1 MATFRTYNLM
11 NKMSADIPNGVGISS
26 IPNGSDFGDS
36 QGVQLSDGGEE
47 QAEQQKIPLREI
59 VADILLA
66 AATNKGPEEISD
78 IAKRA
83 MNAEL
88 PQELIGNDD
97 AFKMVIALGRRAGED
112 QSVPAMNPDTGTREH
127 TLDQL
132 ASQIASEAGWNPE
145 ELIQEAEERS
155 TMPNAGQD
163 LGVQASIR
171 SAAKSEPQDPLK
183 KRKRGNPFKVLMGKV
198 QKLLDHGMGKH
209 EIVGKMKSQGKGW
222 DPETVARCVDIVKE
236 YNRRDKR
243 KGKSK
248 EKPEEK
254 PKKKSEEKRSFNLSR
269 SMERTA
275 GERPGFKYDDPAK
288 RKSIYDIEREP
299 AMQSTMEL
307 LTRMIYLKNASNF
320 DIDLSNENR
329 GGMDHEVDKRLAKR
343 QLNAI
348 MTELRKRQYAD
359 EDLSPLVEIASGEI
373 KEESS

>member
-1 MATFRTYNLM
+1 MATSRTYNLM

-36 QGVQLSDGGEE
+36 QGVQLSGGGEE
-47 QAEQQKIPLREI
+47 QGDQQKTPLRDI
-59 VADILLA
+59 ISDILLA
-66 AATNKGPEEISD
+66 AATNKGPEEISA
-78 IAKRA
+78 IAKQA

-112 QSVPAMNPDTGTREH
+112 QSLPATNPDTGTKEH

-155 TMPNAGQD
+155 TMSNAGQD
-163 LGVQASIR
+163 LGALAFTR
-171 SAAKSEPQDPLK
+171 SAAKNESQGPLK
-183 KRKRGNPFKVLMGKV
+183 KKKRGNPFKVLMGKV
-198 QKLLDHGMGKH
+198 QKLLDHGFGKH
-209 EIVGKMKSQGKGW
+209 EIVRKMKSQGKW

-248 EKPEEK
+248 DEPKKTEKPN
-254 PKKKSEEKRSFNLSR
+254 KKSFNLSR

-275 GERPGFKYDDPAK
+275 AERPGFKYEDPAK
-288 RKSIYDIEREP
+288 RESIYDIERDP

-307 LTRMIYLKNASNF
+307 LTRMMYLKGASNF
-320 DIDLSNENR
+320 NIELSNENN
-329 GGMDHEVDKRLAKR
+329 GGIDHEVDKKKTNR
-343 QLNAI
+343 QLTAV
-348 MTELRKRQYAD
+348 MAELRRRQYTD
-359 EDLSPLVEIASGEI
+359 DDLSPLVEIASDET
-373 KEESS
+373 KEES